1 MLFDKRVIARTFISE
16 GGKVKDCRKNYAVK
30 SFTMCIILSLLVTS
44 LMNRERNVACVTD
57 IIQTIENS
65 QKSCSLTACE
75 TERQFEGN
83 LNVGLHGIADEVG
96 SASESSDF

>member
-1 MLFDKRVIARTFISE
+1 MLVDNRVIARTFVSE

-30 SFTMCIILSLLVTS
+30 SFMMCIILSVLATS
-44 LMNRERNVACVTD
+44 LMQRARNVACATD

-75 TERQFEGN
+75 TEIPLEGN
-83 LNVGLHGIADEVG
+83 LKVGLNGMADEVG
-96 SASESSDF
+96 